1 MRVREV
7 SPEYT
12 AVVKQLKKHVSDLM
26 IIIKR
31 AAHFLKPIKVYHGI
45 ESDSNSGAAIS
56 SAAHWNVLLV
66 SAVTVIMRLW
76 N

>member
-1 MRVREV
+1 MREV

-56 SAAHWNVLLV
+56 SAAHVLLV
-66 SAVTVIMRLW
+66 SAVTVIIRFW

>member
-1 MRVREV
+1 MREV

-45 ESDSNSGAAIS
+45 ESDSNNGAAS
-56 SAAHWNVLLV
+56 SAAHWNVVLV
-66 SAVTVIMRLW
+66 LISLVTVIMRFW

>member
-31 AAHFLKPIKVYHGI
+31 AAHFLKPIKVYAHHNQVNSEI
-45 ESDSNSGAAIS
+45 KNLLHNISDREKDFYIQKNSI
-56 SAAHWNVLLV
+56 LF
-66 SAVTVIMRLW
+66 R
-76 N
+76 

>member
-1 MRVREV
+1 MREV

-45 ESDSNSGAAIS
+45 ESDSNSGAASSS
-56 SAAHWNVLLV
+56 SAAHWHVLLV
-66 SAVTVIMRLW
+66 SAVTVIIRFW

>member
-1 MRVREV
+1 MREV

-31 AAHFLKPIKVYHGI
+31 AAHFLKPIKVYHG
-45 ESDSNSGAAIS
+45 NNGAAIS
-56 SAAHWNVLLV
+56 SAAHWHVLLV
-66 SAVTVIMRLW
+66 SAVTVIIRFW